1 MHLLLNIDVPDLAEA
16 ERFYTGAF
24 GLRPAR
30 RLGDAALEMLGA
42 GVPIYLLAKP
52 AGTPAAG
59 TALRDYARHWSP
71 LHCDIAVD
79 DLDAA
84 LARAV
89 QAGATQEGGVREAGW
104 GRIAA
109 LADPFGHGWC
119 LIQFSAAG
127 YDAIAT

>member
-1 MHLLLNIDVPDLAEA
+1 MQLLVNIDVPDVAEA
-16 ERFYTGAF
+16 ERFYAEAF
-24 GLRPAR
+24 GLHAAR
-30 RLGDAALEMLGA
+30 RVPGEFVEMLGA
-42 GVPIYLLAKP
+42 GVPIYLLRKAP
-52 AGTPAAG
+52 GTPAAG

-71 LHCDIAVD
+71 VHCDIGVE

-84 LARAV
+84 LARALA
-89 QAGATQEGGVREAGW
+89 AGALQEGGMREASW
-104 GRIAA
+104 GRIVE